1 MRWPFC
7 NRVQLWVPG
16 RGKKELVMRR
26 CEALGLLLG
35 ALLGALGVRGGASF
49 PPKEAGDR
57 VDVWTCAF
65 TIMLQALS
73 QD

>member
-1 MRWPFC
+1 
-7 NRVQLWVPG
+7 
-16 RGKKELVMRR
+16 MRR

-57 VDVWTCAF
+57 VDMWTCTF